1 MVRKRPKNIMPA
13 VLCVIIAVAT
23 LVVQTAVSGLIAVR
37 GVAPVMLVT
46 CAAVSAVYLGASGG
60 TLMGGLCGLMM
71 DALVPDVRVWIY
83 TALLA
88 VLCGIVGDV
97 SAYANRSR
105 MATSF
110 FWSGAVL
117 IAVGLMETLVFGV
130 IRGGGALNCLVTAG
144 IQTVYSL
151 IFVVPFDFMFKG
163 IERRREKE

>member
-37 GVAPVMLVT
+37 GVAPAMLVT

-60 TLMGGLCGLMM
+60 ALMGGLCGLMM
-71 DALVPDVRVWIY
+71 DALVPDVRVWMY

-105 MATSF
+105 VATSF

-163 IERRREKE
+163 IERRREKV